1 MVLYVKVHIMG
12 KQLFM
17 KTLICIVVF
26 FMSGPASVFSQEET
40 LENDEIE
47 ISDTNKY
54 LEDQF
59 YIGLTY
65 NILLNR
71 PAGVSQNNFSYGIQ
85 LGYIKDI
92 PLNERRNIGLGI
104 GLGYATNSYF
114 TNLRATQVNEQV
126 QYNVIGEEVSYKRN
140 KVSTHLVEIPIEFRW
155 RTSTTDSYKFWRV
168 YTGIKFSYA
177 FSARSK
183 FVASD
188 KIKFTNK
195 DIDKLQYGLY
205 FSFGYNTWNF
215 YGYYQLNK
223 FFKSGAAVNET
234 GELIKTG
241 SLNFGLM
248 FYIL

>member
-1 MVLYVKVHIMG
+1 
-12 KQLFM
+12 M
-17 KTLICIVVF
+17 KTLIYIVF
-26 FMSGPASVFSQEET
+26 FFISGIACVYAQEEI

-47 ISDTNKY
+47 ISLTNKY

-71 PAGVSQNNFSYGIQ
+71 PSGVSQNNFSYGIQ
-85 LGYIKDI
+85 LGYIKDL
-92 PLNERRNIGLGI
+92 PLNETRNIGLGI
-104 GLGYATNSYF
+104 GLGYAANSYF
-114 TNLRATQVNEQV
+114 MNLRAVKSGGEV
-126 QYNVIGEEVSYKRN
+126 LYGVIGSDVSYKRN
-140 KVSTHLVEIPIEFRW
+140 KVSTHLVEMPIEFRW
-155 RTSTTDSYKFWRV
+155 RTSTSDSYKFWRV
-168 YTGIKFSYA
+168 YTGIKLSYA
-177 FSARSK
+177 FSATSK

-188 KIKFTNK
+188 KIKFSNK
-195 DIDKLQYGLY
+195 DINKLQYGLY

-223 FFKSGAAVNET
+223 FFKNGTVIEET
-234 GELIKTG
+234 GEHIKTG